1 MLQAMENKR
10 TVKSVAQKIADFS
23 RSNHRMPTYEEMLA
37 LLAVQSKSVV
47 NFWVNKL
54 LDENILEKGQKGR
67 LTFINP
73 PIGVPLAGDVS
84 AGFPSPAE
92 EELRDVISFDEY
104 LITNQSKSFIL
115 KVDGD
120 SMTGA
125 GIMPGDLVLVERG
138 REPKTGDVVIAE
150 VDGSWTIKYF
160 HKRGKE
166 IYLEAANP
174 KYPKIKPQSEIRLG
188 GVVTAVVRKY
198 HT

>member
-1 MLQAMENKR
+1 
-10 TVKSVAQKIADFS
+10 
-23 RSNHRMPTYEEMLA
+23 
-37 LLAVQSKSVV
+37 
-47 NFWVNKL
+47 
-54 LDENILEKGQKGR
+54 LEKDAKGFLKPAR
-67 LTFINP
+67 LSLNL
-73 PIGVPLAGDVS
+73 PLVGNVA

-174 KYPKIKPQSEIRLG
+174 KYPRIKPQSEMRLG
-188 GVVTAVVRKY
+188 GEVTAVVRKY